1 MTALRILV
9 LGGTAMLGREIA
21 REAVSRGHDVTCLAR
36 GEAGSVAEGS
46 TLVRADRDRDD
57 AFAPIAGQQFDA
69 VYDVARLPGHVAR
82 AVRELSSAGVY
93 VFVSTC
99 NVYAAQNEPGADES
113 AALLEPLYTDS
124 DSADTGT
131 DEDEAEAEETVADA
145 YGRRKVACEELVVA
159 TFGNSRSL
167 IARSGLIGGPGDTTT
182 RSGYWPM
189 RFAASETVVV
199 PDDAEQPTQLVD
211 IRDFAA
217 WLIDAAEDD
226 AIRGVMNVVGDV
238 VPLGDFLETARR
250 VAGGT
255 TTAIAASRDWLLEH
269 SVEEFAGSKSMPLW
283 LSDPEWR
290 AFMRRDNSR
299 AKESG
304 LRLRPLE
311 ETLSGAL
318 EWERAEGFDRPRTAG
333 MTAAENDALVAD
345 LRTQ

>member
-9 LGGTAMLGREIA
+9 LGGTAMLGREIT
-21 REAVSRGHDVTCLAR
+21 REALSRGHDVTCVAR
-36 GEAGSVAEGS
+36 GESGSVAEGAR
-46 TLVRADRDRDD
+46 LLKADRDRDD
-57 AFAPIAGQQFDA
+57 AFESIAGQQWDA

-99 NVYAAQNEPGADES
+99 NVYAAQNEPDADES
-113 AALLEPLYTDS
+113 AVLLEPLYRDTD
-124 DSADTGT
+124 DPD
-131 DEDEAEAEETVADA
+131 ETVADA

-159 TFGNSRSL
+159 TFGNARSL
-167 IARSGLIGGPGDTTT
+167 IARSGLIGGPSDTTT

-211 IRDFAA
+211 IRDFAT
-217 WLIDAAEDD
+217 WLVDAAEDD
-226 AIRGVMNVVGDV
+226 AVRGVMNVVGDV

-255 TTAIAASRDWLLEH
+255 STAIAASRDWLIER
-269 SVEEFAGSKSMPLW
+269 SVEEFAGPKSMPLW

-318 EWERAEGFDRPRTAG
+318 EWERAEGFDRSRTAG
-333 MTAAENDALVAD
+333 MTTAENDALVGE